1 MTERKIKATNGC
13 IYLLQ
18 KLLVL
23 FAVLASLYYSLHENC
38 FTQCVF
44 TCSKSPSWLKEKSTL
59 LKSEQLK
66 ARIKCREGFH
76 VNTEKFSLIENKKN
90 VSYEVIID
98 RFKRWRW
105 GFGRT
110 EGYRAPPPQKAN
122 LMVHLGALST
132 HSYKNLLFSLI
143 PRKKI
148 IISKI
153 KVVTL
158 RGKTWDIL

>member
-18 KLLVL
+18 KPEAACAI
-23 FAVLASLYYSLHENC
+23 AVLASLYYSLHENC

-66 ARIKCREGFH
+66 TRIKCREGFH

-98 RFKRWRW
+98 RF
-105 GFGRT
+105 
-110 EGYRAPPPQKAN
+110 EGGDVVLGGLKATG
-122 LMVHLGALST
+122 HLL
-132 HSYKNLLFSLI
+132 
-143 PRKKI
+143 PKKQI
-148 IISKI
+148 
-153 KVVTL
+153 
-158 RGKTWDIL
+158 